1 MPNQYFIHK
10 NHLVV
15 LKALTRVIKQNR
27 NTGMTIISTG
37 LNNDH
42 RHPNYFNSITKFI
55 KLNGLKNN
63 YKYLGIVPYLDMM
76 SLIYHSIA
84 SKFYIKIY
92 ITHSEAHFIISDNGI
107 GIFKNIQSGF

>member
-1 MPNQYFIHK
+1 MIKNNFFYLPNQYFIHK

-63 YKYLGIVPYLDMM
+63 Y
-76 SLIYHSIA
+76 SI
-84 SKFYIKIY
+84 
-92 ITHSEAHFIISDNGI
+92 
-107 GIFKNIQSGF
+107 